1 MRQPTKFGKYLLLER
16 IAVGG
21 MAEVFTA
28 KAFGV
33 EGFERLLAIKKI
45 LPTMGEDAEFISMF
59 VDEARIAVQLS
70 HANIVQVLELGK
82 HDENLYIAMEYISGR
97 DLRQLIERFRKRQQP
112 MPIPQAAL
120 IVAEV
125 CEALDYAHRKKDATG
140 RPLGIVHRD
149 VSPQNVLVS
158 FDGEVKLIDFGIAK
172 AESRL
177 QKTQAGILKGK
188 FSYMSPEQVKG
199 QPIDGRSDIFA
210 AGILLWEL
218 VCGEKLFTGDSDFA
232 ILEKV
237 RNGIVPAPRSVTRTV
252 PEGLEKVILKALAN
266 DPNQRY
272 QAASELHDDLMR
284 FTFLGDMVYGHRQL
298 AEWLREEFAQD
309 HEKEQ
314 ARLRGWLE
322 VGQGEVTP
330 SDPHRSRKELPR
342 IIPKDVGVTPMD
354 AFPGPALLN
363 AIEAQSSEPT
373 QQFRIVAD
381 KDTLVAP
388 PTPPKG
394 VTPVPRPPP
403 DSHELPTMKMDEDA
417 LVQAEKEFAAR
428 QAAQQAAMGIS
439 VAFGEDDRTEVDPP
453 AKTPS
458 VPPPAPEPPK
468 AAKPASVPPPEVQ
481 PPKPAPPATQ
491 QLKVAAPQ
499 PLAFDLSEE
508 RTGAP
513 RKMRSSPMA
522 RPVKAQQ
529 QQQQAAKASRRWMLY
544 VAGPLVLAVLV
555 VLWFVLQPEEV
566 RPGKIVVTPSPSVT
580 AELFIDGKPSGPL
593 PPFVHVVAAG
603 SHRIEVRA
611 DGYKPF
617 STRVDVPSS
626 GRPLE
631 IDAQLVSDGPMQV
644 EGVVLTQPKPEQAP
658 EPEKKEPEPAKKK
671 HFWTKAPPPKPEPP
685 PPRQPVV
692 VVEKM
697 PEPPPQTVVVVD
709 RQPRLRIVT
718 DPPGAEVRVDGKVVG
733 TSPVTT
739 GPLDPGPYHPVIA
752 TLDGYAPSRK
762 AAKLDPTGTTEVR
775 LQFEMEAPAVA
786 EASPA
791 PTAGVGYLTA
801 ATKPAARLTIDGRD
815 TGRWTPV
822 PPANPIALP
831 AGAHTIVF
839 ETADGRRLEEQ
850 LEIEAGK
857 TSRVIRSLP

>member
-21 MAEVFTA
+21 MAEVFVA

-82 HDENLYIAMEYISGR
+82 HDGNLYIAMEYISGR
-97 DLRQLIERFRKRQQP
+97 DVRQLLERYRKRQQS

-125 CEALDYAHRKKDATG
+125 CEALDYAHRKRDASG

-158 FDGEVKLIDFGIAK
+158 FEGEVKLIDFGIAK

-218 VCGEKLFTGDSDFA
+218 ICGEKLFTGDSDFA
-232 ILEKV
+232 VLEKV
-237 RNGIVPAPRSVTRTV
+237 RTGFVPAPRIVTRTC
-252 PEGLEKVILKALAN
+252 PEGLEKVILKALSTE
-266 DPNQRY
+266 PSSRY
-272 QAASELHDDLMR
+272 QTASEMHDDLMR
-284 FTFLGDMVYGHRQL
+284 FTMLGDMVYGSRQL

-309 HEKEQ
+309 WDKEQ
-314 ARLRGWLE
+314 TRLRSWLE
-322 VGQGEVTP
+322 VADENSEVTP
-330 SDPHRSRKELPR
+330 SEPRRRRELPK
-342 IIPKDVGVTPMD
+342 IIPKDFGITPLD
-354 AFPGPALLN
+354 AFPGPALMN
-363 AIEAQSSEPT
+363 AMEAASSEPT
-373 QQFRIVAD
+373 QQFRIAPD
-381 KDTLVAP
+381 NDTLVAP
-388 PTPPKG
+388 PTPPRG
-394 VTPVPRPPP
+394 TPVQRPPP
-403 DSHELPTMKMDEDA
+403 ADSHELPTMKMDDAA
-417 LVQAEKEFAAR
+417 LVEAEKEFAALQEALMDK
-428 QAAQQAAMGIS
+428 QAGAPGIS
-439 VAFGEDDRTEVDPP
+439 GALGDEDDRTDVDPP
-453 AKTPS
+453 T
-458 VPPPAPEPPK
+458 
-468 AAKPASVPPPEVQ
+468 
-481 PPKPAPPATQ
+481 KPAPPQALPPPPSAVLQKT
-491 QLKVAAPQ
+491 APIE
-499 PLAFDLSEE
+499 FDLPDE

-513 RKMRSSPMA
+513 RKMRSNPMA
-522 RPVKAQQ
+522 RPVKAQAAP
-529 QQQQAAKASRRWMLY
+529 AAKSSRRRALY
-544 VAGPLVLAVLV
+544 VGAPLLLAGLAAL
-555 VLWFVLQPEEV
+555 FFILQPDEEK
-566 RPGKIVVTPSPSVT
+566 RPGKIVVTPTPSVT
-580 AELFIDGKPSGPL
+580 ADLFIDGKSAGQL

-603 SHRIEVRA
+603 AHRIEVRA

-617 STRVDVPSS
+617 STQVQVPSG

-631 IDAQLVSDGPMQV
+631 IEAQLASDGPMQV
-644 EGVVLTQPKPEQAP
+644 EGVVLTQPKPAP
-658 EPEKKEPEPAKKK
+658 LAEKTGSATPADPSRTKRLWQKKS
-671 HFWTKAPPPKPEPP
+671 AVASPKREPP
-685 PPRQPVV
+685 PSPAPQPAPVV
-692 VVEKM
+692 ENPAPAKLVVA
-697 PEPPPQTVVVVD
+697 D
-709 RQPRLRIVT
+709 NQPRLRIVT
-718 DPPGAEVRVDGKVVG
+718 DPPGAEVRVDGKVIG

-739 GPLDPGPYHPVIA
+739 APLDPGPYHPVIA
-752 TLDGYAPSRK
+752 TLDGYAPARK
-762 AAKLDPTGTTEVR
+762 AAKLDPAGTTEVT
-775 LQFEMEAPAVA
+775 LTFEMEAPMVV
-786 EASPA
+786 EAA
-791 PTAGVGYLTA
+791 PIPPAGVGYLTA

-831 AGAHTIVF
+831 AGAHTLLF
-839 ETADGRRLEEQ
+839 ETADGRRFEEQ
-850 LEIEAGK
+850 LEIEPGK